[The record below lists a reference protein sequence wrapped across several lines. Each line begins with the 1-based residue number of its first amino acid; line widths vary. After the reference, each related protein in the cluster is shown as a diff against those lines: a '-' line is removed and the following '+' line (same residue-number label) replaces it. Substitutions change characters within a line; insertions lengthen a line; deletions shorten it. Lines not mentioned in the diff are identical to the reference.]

1 MNMRTWIKTLMT
13 LLALGFASPAIAAG
27 DHYVGAGLGA
37 FSLNN
42 GINRDTVFGG
52 YFILGHHFNEY
63 FSAEIRLGGTASSG
77 DGDAIAPQP
86 KQRMDFVAHYIKP
99 QIALTEDFIAYGLG
113 GFAVVHGSYQAPGK
127 ARQSKNRISYAFGA
141 GFNYQ
146 VTDDYSIDAEF
157 THMLSKAGNSAAAI
171 GTNYQGLEANSYTAA
186 VKYHF

>member
-1 MNMRTWIKTLMT
+1 MTT

-42 GINRDTVFGG
+42 GVNRDTVFGG
-52 YFILGHHFNEY
+52 YMILGHHFNEY

-77 DGDAIAPQP
+77 DGDAIAPLP
-86 KQRMDFVAHYIKP
+86 KQRMDFVAHYMKP
-99 QIALTEDFIAYGLG
+99 QIAIADDFIVYGLA
-113 GFAVVHGSYQAPGK
+113 GFAVVHGSYQAAGK

-157 THMLSKAGNSAAAI
+157 THMLGKPDNTAATIA
-171 GTNYQGLEANSYTAA
+171 TSYKGLEANTFTTAI
-186 VKYHF
+186 KYHF

>member
-1 MNMRTWIKTLMT
+1 MHSSIKTILT
-13 LLALGFASPAIAAG
+13 LLLLALSTPAMAAG
-27 DHYVGAGLGA
+27 DHYAGAGLGA
-37 FSLNN
+37 FTLNN

-99 QIALTEDFIAYGLG
+99 QIALSEELTAYALV
-113 GFAVVHGSYQAPGK
+113 GFAVVHGTYQASAGVK
-127 ARQSKNRISYAFGA
+127 QSKNRISYAFGG

-146 VTDDYSIDAEF
+146 ITDDYSIDAEV
-157 THMLSKAGNSAAAI
+157 THMLGKPNNSAATI
-171 GTNYQGLEANSYTAA
+171 NTSYQGLEANSYTAA
-186 VKYHF
+186 IKYHF

>member
-1 MNMRTWIKTLMT
+1 MRTWIKTMT
-13 LLALGFASPAIAAG
+13 ALLALGLATPAMAAG
-27 DHYVGAGLGA
+27 EHYVGGGLGA
-37 FSLNN
+37 FTLDN

-99 QIALTEDFIAYGLG
+99 QIAIAEDFIVYGLA
-113 GFAVVHGSYQAPGK
+113 GFAVVHGTYQAPGK

-146 VTDDYSIDAEF
+146 VTDDYSIDAEV
-157 THMLSKAGNSAAAI
+157 THMLSKAGNSTATI
-171 GTNYQGLEANSYTAA
+171 NTSYQGLEANTYTTAI
-186 VKYHF
+186 KYHF